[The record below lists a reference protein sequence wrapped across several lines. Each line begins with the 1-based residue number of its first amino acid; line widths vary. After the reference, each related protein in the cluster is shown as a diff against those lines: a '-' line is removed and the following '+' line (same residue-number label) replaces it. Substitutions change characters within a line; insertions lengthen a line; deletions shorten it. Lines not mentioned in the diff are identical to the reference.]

1 VYSAAG
7 GVAFTGSTG
16 EDYAVSFENA
26 VALDS
31 DDADE
36 IVGYLLHMRQHPEE
50 REKIGAAGRRTAA
63 EYTWEEVIDNLS
75 GKLGFLMRKQGIV
88 LG

>member
-1 VYSAAG
+1 
-7 GVAFTGSTG
+7 
-16 EDYAVSFENA
+16 

-36 IVGYLLHMRQHPEE
+36 IVGYLLHIMQHPEE
-50 REKIGAAGRRTAA
+50 RQKISAEGRRTAA

-75 GKLGFLMRKQGIV
+75 GKLGFLMRKQGII
-88 LG
+88 LE